1 MLKVLAEAVPA
12 HRQLFVGELASAA
25 RGLSIP
31 ALEDLLTASEGNG
44 RPMAGV
50 ATLRVL
56 QTLIALTEGL
66 GEKESGM
73 GIAGELNLALELLW
87 QGLSTTASACE
98 ATMSNTT
105 AGGATAEQV
114 AAGGATGL
122 LPGPYTYTLHLTP
135 TPYTLRGT
143 QELLPFVEAF
153 FVLGERMRA
162 GQAEE
167 GEGEGVGKEDRK
179 EDSWHGTRLTKF
191 ADKHRKLLNAFV
203 RQNSQMLQ
211 GSLALLLKTPRLL
224 DFDNK
229 RTYFRQ
235 RMKHASE
242 QAHYGS
248 LRINVRRAYVLE
260 DSYNQLRM
268 RTPAELK
275 GRLTVQFQGEEGV
288 DAGGLTR
295 EWYQLLSRVVFDKG
309 ALLFTTMGSDA
320 TFQPNPN
327 SDIQTEHL
335 SYFRF
340 VGRVVAKALHDAQ
353 LLDVHFTRSFYKHIL
368 GIKVVYQDI
377 EAIDPEYAQGL
388 HWILNV
394 TPHPCQTRNLE
405 PVSFNL

>member
-114 AAGGATGL
+114 AAGGGTGL
-122 LPGPYTYTLHLTP
+122 LPGPYMP
-135 TPYTLRGT
+135 PGT

-203 RQNSQMLQ
+203 RQNSQMLK
-211 GSLALLLKTPRLL
+211 GSLKLLLKTPRLL

-229 RTYFRQ
+229 RAYFRH
-235 RMKHASE
+235 RMDRLDSWKQVDYE
-242 QAHYGS
+242 DIC
-248 LRINVRRAYVLE
+248 INIRRAYVLE
-260 DSYNQLRM
+260 DSYNQLS
-268 RTPAELK
+268 TTAKLK
-275 GRLTVQFQGEEGV
+275 GGLTVQFQGEEGV
-288 DAGGLTR
+288 DGGGLTR
-295 EWYQLLSRVVFDKG
+295 EWYQLLSRAVFDKG